1 VGSGRQHLTASSRLP
16 HSNQQLMKDK
26 KTATH
31 LPRYKIHGSDAALP
45 LLVYIAGMDGTGELF
60 YKQIPAL
67 SEVYRV
73 VTFRLRDTSDATFE
87 DLTDDVATIIGEA
100 GEAKAFIVGE
110 SFGGT
115 IAMTFALRYPEMTE
129 RLIVINSFPYYRRRL
144 RINLAAR
151 LAAVAPYTM
160 AVPFRLCMASLG
172 LWLDGVRSEDRRR
185 VLQALRSVEMKS
197 YARRLRLIA
206 EVDIVDR
213 LAEIGAPTLFIAATR
228 DLLVGSVREA
238 KLMSSRVP
246 DATVKIVE
254 GAGHACL
261 LGNQVRLS
269 QLLAEWIAVGSPL
282 PPA

>member
-1 VGSGRQHLTASSRLP
+1 
-16 HSNQQLMKDK
+16 MKDE
-26 KTATH
+26 KTT
-31 LPRYKIHGSDAALP
+31 PTYKIHGSGSALP

-67 SEVYRV
+67 CEAYRV
-73 VTFRLRDTSDATFE
+73 VTFRLRDRSDATFE
-87 DLTDDVATIIGEA
+87 DLTDDVAAIIKETGEA
-100 GEAKAFIVGE
+100 QASIVGE

-151 LAAVAPYTM
+151 LALVAPYKM

-172 LWLDGVRSEDRRR
+172 LWMDGVTGEDRRR

-197 YARRLRLIA
+197 YARRLQLIA
-206 EVDIVDR
+206 EVNIADR
-213 LAEIGAPTLFIAATR
+213 LAEIEAPALFIAATR

-238 KLMSSRVP
+238 KLMALRIP
-246 DATVKIVE
+246 DATVSIIQ

-261 LGNQVRLS
+261 LGNRVQLS
-269 QLLAEWIAVGSPL
+269 KLLAAWIAGGT
-282 PPA
+282 

>member
-1 VGSGRQHLTASSRLP
+1 
-16 HSNQQLMKDK
+16 MKDEK
-26 KTATH
+26 PTKH
-31 LPRYKIHGSDAALP
+31 LPRYRIDGSDSALP

-115 IAMTFALRYPEMTE
+115 IAMTFALRYPQMTE

-151 LAAVAPYTM
+151 LAAVAPYRM

-172 LWLDGVRSEDRRR
+172 LWLDGVTGEDRGR

-197 YARRLRLIA
+197 YARRLQLIA
-206 EVDIVDR
+206 EVNIEDR

-238 KLMSSRVP
+238 KWMSSQVP
-246 DATVKIVE
+246 DATVKIIQ

-261 LGNQVRLS
+261 LGNRVQLS
-269 QLLAEWIAVGSPL
+269 SLLAEWLAV
-282 PPA
+282 